1 MVRQPTPTSKPPAP
15 PLSFYAFLTSKQ
27 FLGLEL
33 SPAIAAIADASE
45 GREVDLDPETCL
57 AVFGCYADK
66 LPTVAR
72 RTVAVRAGGRGGKT
86 SRLLAPKALH
96 AAWTVPLPTLR
107 PGERARAPIVAPDRD
122 LANQAL
128 DFVRG
133 YAEESPVLSRAL
145 RPSPKSVVTLRRADG
160 KEVDIVVGAATRGG
174 KALRGRTLVGAF
186 LDEAAFFYAAD
197 GYTVTDKEL
206 YRAAIQ
212 RVVPGGQIWI
222 ASTPWIAEEGI
233 LEERLKVDYGR
244 HELCLCATAPTRL
257 LNPTWDPDGSIEA
270 NMRADDPENAD
281 REILA
286 IPLTAGTSA
295 FFDPAAIARA
305 FELLPFLG
313 APAGVGHGAD
323 FGFTSDCTGAAAT
336 RKQAPAPGTAAET
349 WDTFDAFE
357 RRPVKGQPLKPSEA
371 VGACAAWV
379 ADTGG
384 KAVAADGHY
393 KESIKEHLGGIQF
406 VPAPE
411 GPDGKVSTYTAARSA
426 MSEGRWRCSIA
437 DPALRERFRTQL
449 RSITRKPLTGGGIQ
463 ISAPRRGTK
472 GGGHGDIVSGWV
484 LSMWRA
490 GAGKPVR
497 KPGASRVLACGSS
510 RQLPRRVSVDPP
522 RRPAFAEDP
531 EASAPIVSE

>member
-1 MVRQPTPTSKPPAP
+1 MAAKKTAAPPAPAP
-15 PLSFYAFLTSKQ
+15 PLSFLAFLTSPQ

-33 SPAIAAIADASE
+33 SPAITAIADASE
-45 GREVDLDPETCL
+45 GRHVELDDDTCR
-57 AVFGCYADK
+57 AVFGCLPSK
-66 LPTVAR
+66 LPTTAR

-145 RPSPKSVVTLRRADG
+145 RPSPKSVVTLRRPDG

-233 LEERLKVDYGR
+233 LEERIKADWGIHALA
-244 HELCLCATAPTRL
+244 LCATAPTRM

-295 FFDPAAIARA
+295 FFDGVAIARA

-313 APAGVGHGAD
+313 SPMGLGHGAD
-323 FGFTSDCTGAAAT
+323 FGFTSDCTAAVAS
-336 RKQAPAPGTAAET
+336 RKQGPAPGSSGET

-357 RRPVKGQPLKPSEA
+357 RRPVKGEPLKPSEA
-371 VGACAAWV
+371 VGACATWV
-379 ADTGG
+379 VDTGG
-384 KAVAADGHY
+384 RALAADGHY
-393 KESIKEHLGGIQF
+393 KESIKEHLGAVQF
-406 VPAPE
+406 IPAPE
-411 GPDGKVSTYTAARSA
+411 GADGKVSTYTAARSV

-437 DPALRERFRTQL
+437 DPALRERFRQQL
-449 RSITRKPLTGGGIQ
+449 RSITRKPLPGGGIA

-484 LSMWRA
+484 LSLWRS
-490 GAGKPVR
+490 GAGKAARP
-497 KPGASRVLACGSS
+497 PGGSRLLSAGST
-510 RQLPRRVSVDPP
+510 RFAIGRRSSHAE
-522 RRPAFAEDP
+522 RRSTLTD
-531 EASAPIVSE
+531 SD